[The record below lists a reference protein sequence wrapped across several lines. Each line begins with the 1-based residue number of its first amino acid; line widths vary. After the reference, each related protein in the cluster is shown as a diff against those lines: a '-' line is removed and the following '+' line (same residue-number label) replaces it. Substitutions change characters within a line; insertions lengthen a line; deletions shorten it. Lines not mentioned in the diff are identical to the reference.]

1 MTEGVCPAGENTS
14 KSPFPLQLTAHDQRN
29 NSPIWSTLDVYRT
42 HSGSQFVIFPT
53 FVTPSFPHFLSPSL
67 PPSFYPLAL
76 LLFFPPSPFLSCFF
90 PAPSLLSHLFFPSSL
105 PKFLLKN
112 GLKSGAPLP
121 SKAGLISLDFKSS
134 DCLKLEPDTVPV
146 CAQCQQ
152 CFGSAESLHID
163 VFYKS
168 ISFSPL
174 HVGKEFKR
182 ERTRSWCFLRNP
194 THLLPLQ
201 QQHPP
206 SCP

>member
-1 MTEGVCPAGENTS
+1 MIKETSPQSGAHLTFTEPTQDLSLSSFPLLSPLPSLISFHPHSLPHSVP
-14 KSPFPLQLTAHDQRN
+14 SPF
-29 NSPIWSTLDVYRT
+29 
-42 HSGSQFVIFPT
+42 FF
-53 FVTPSFPHFLSPSL
+53 SFLPPPFSLASSL
-67 PPSFYPLAL
+67 PP
-76 LLFFPPSPFLSCFF
+76 
-90 PAPSLLSHLFFPSSL
+90 LLSHLFFPSSL

-112 GLKSGAPLP
+112 GLKSGAPLL
-121 SKAGLISLDFKSS
+121 SKAGLISLDFRSS